1 MKKDNSQK
9 LVSQAQFAKLCKV
22 SAEAIR
28 KACIAGK
35 IDIEG
40 EGRKKKI
47 DLNGS
52 GTIEY
57 LHDKNSQRTK
67 SPQNTLEIQQT
78 EQSGTD
84 TAATGQG
91 ESNIPENPA
100 GQSSKPISDSKSSCD
115 LIEIDLDNS
124 TDAEILNS
132 LTVGKIKIL
141 KELESM
147 RLARQL
153 RLKNRG
159 DLIDRKLVTI
169 FLGKLFTIERN
180 EIIPIADKS
189 PAQIAAIFGIEDNE
203 KTLKVGKLLKDE
215 IAKAFKHI
223 EVRTHDFMEQMGSD
237 VKGEHVSS

>member
-1 MKKDNSQK
+1 MKKGNSQN

-52 GTIEY
+52 STIEY
-57 LHDKNSQRTK
+57 LHDKNSQRNKAAENSPKMEK
-67 SPQNTLEIQQT
+67 SSIAVPDVASGQEKNNIAKNLPD
-78 EQSGTD
+78 QSL
-84 TAATGQG
+84 
-91 ESNIPENPA
+91 
-100 GQSSKPISDSKSSCD
+100 SSGSDSKSGGD
-115 LIEIDLDNS
+115 FEIDLENS
-124 TDAEILNS
+124 TDAEILKN
-132 LTVGKIKIL
+132 LTVGKVKML
-141 KELESM
+141 KEIEAM

-159 DLIDRKLVTI
+159 ALIERKLVTI
-169 FLGKLFTIERN
+169 FLGKIFTIEQN

-189 PAQIAAIFGIEDNE
+189 PAKIAAIFGVEDNE
-203 KTLKVGKLLKDE
+203 KILKVGKLLKNE

-223 EVRTHDFMEQMGSD
+223 EIRTEDFMEHIGSD
-237 VKGEHVSS
+237 VEGENVSR